1 MIYVVQDGQIV
12 ESGKH
17 QDLMAKQGEYYQLVT
32 VQMLAEEELEGN
44 DAIDDIGNYHLFD
57 HLFITFLILNCKA
70 WIYFAENPHF

>member
-1 MIYVVQDGQIV
+1 MSTIQNADVIYVVQDGQIV

-44 DAIDDIGNYHLFD
+44 DDIDDNGNYPLFD
-57 HLFITFLILNCKA
+57 
-70 WIYFAENPHF
+70 Y

>member
-44 DAIDDIGNYHLFD
+44 DNIDDIGNYPLLTLKF
-57 HLFITFLILNCKA
+57 
-70 WIYFAENPHF
+70 